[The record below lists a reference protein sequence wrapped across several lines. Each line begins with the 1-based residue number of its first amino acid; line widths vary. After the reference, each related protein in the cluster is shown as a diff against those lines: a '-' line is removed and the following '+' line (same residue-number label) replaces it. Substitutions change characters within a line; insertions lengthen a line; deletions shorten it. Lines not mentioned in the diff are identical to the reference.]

1 MRVAQHSSLDCRNP
15 AHRSKPQAC
24 QEAVVRTWLGRNIR
38 YAWIVE
44 CGFATGV
51 IEARDRYVVESLLG
65 SGGCLMP
72 VKKNQGPPDFSGA
85 ERE

>member
-1 MRVAQHSSLDCRNP
+1 VAQHSSLDCWNP

-38 YAWIVE
+38 YSWIVE

-51 IEARDRYVVESLLG
+51 IEARDRYAVACWVATAASCRSRRTRGRQTFRAPSG
-65 SGGCLMP
+65 S
-72 VKKNQGPPDFSGA
+72 
-85 ERE
+85 